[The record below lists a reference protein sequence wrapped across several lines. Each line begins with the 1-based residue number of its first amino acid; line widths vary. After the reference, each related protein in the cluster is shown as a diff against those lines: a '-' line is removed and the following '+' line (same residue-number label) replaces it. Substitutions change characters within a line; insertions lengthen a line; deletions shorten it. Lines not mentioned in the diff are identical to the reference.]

1 MTIRKTWRLLC
12 LAAASFFWASCSND
26 SSTQPSE
33 SESPDSDSSADV
45 NGDDSS
51 SNSSEA
57 VSSSSAA
64 TVGDKSSQSA
74 AGESASSSVEYV
86 LASDPSVTC
95 EKITQQ
101 VNICGSVGKGLTCDD
116 YERYLKKDTTLSQKI
131 LTGWEEALETCGAIQ
146 ETVALYGVA
155 YNVCSN
161 PYAEVP
167 AMKCSDGNTYTRFE
181 LDGNKVS
188 ISSSSSAEEESSSSV
203 AEDAVTNCPQ
213 EGFALFADILAE
225 VQKELYAQVSAK
237 ITEGTDLS
245 NAQKEYLEGL
255 LDRDNQ
261 TLKGNL
267 SPYLTGEVYD
277 VKYQSLSYESEEW
290 FNGYI
295 AKTKTCAN
303 GSPETTE
310 KYQQKYD
317 AILAECLALIENRVK
332 SIN

>member
-12 LAAASFFWASCSND
+12 LTAASLFWASCSND
-26 SSTQPSE
+26 SATQPSE
-33 SESPDSDSSADV
+33 SESPDSGSSADV
-45 NGDDSS
+45 NGDDGSS
-51 SNSSEA
+51 DSSGPA
-57 VSSSSAA
+57 SSSSAEA
-64 TVGDKSSQSA
+64 AENKSSQSA
-74 AGESASSSVEYV
+74 AGESSSSSVEYV

-95 EKITQQ
+95 EKTTQW

-116 YERYLKKDTTLSQKI
+116 YKRYLQKDTTLSKKI
-131 LTGWEEALETCGAIQ
+131 LTGWEEALETCGAILGY
-146 ETVALYGVA
+146 APLYGVA

-181 LDGNKVS
+181 VDGNKVS
-188 ISSSSSAEEESSSSV
+188 ISSSSSAAEESSSSV

-213 EGFALFADILAE
+213 DGFALFADILAE
-225 VQKELYAQVSAK
+225 VQKELYAQIVAK
-237 ITEGTDLS
+237 IDEGTDLS
-245 NAQKEYLEGL
+245 DAQKEYLEGL

-267 SPYLTGEVYD
+267 SPYLTDEVYD

-290 FNGYI
+290 FDGYI

-303 GSPETTE
+303 GSPVTTE

-317 AILAECLALIENRVK
+317 AVLAECLALIENRVK